1 MAGGKHLIIGAGSAG
16 LNAAEEI
23 RRISA
28 DDVIKIVSAEDFA
41 PYSPTVLPYLLS
53 GKRDESTLAMRQ
65 EGYFERLNAT
75 FVRGKEAIRIFPET
89 REVLYRDGEREAY
102 DTLLIA
108 AGADSS
114 HPEIKGLDDNR
125 YQGIHTLDDCRR
137 LVQRLQGK
145 ADVAI
150 LGAGLV
156 AVEVAIALAER
167 GCQVTLIVRSRI
179 LRVYFDEDADG
190 IIKNIL
196 TANGIR
202 LLYRKGVEAVKRSGG
217 KVEIAFPESAPL
229 AADEF
234 LVCTGVKART
244 AFLAGSG
251 IRVNEGIV
259 VDRHMQTTIDGIYAA
274 GDIAETPDFFTGEY
288 GMNQIIETAMDGGR
302 VAGSNMAGVP
312 AEYEGWISS
321 NVFHFLGHTS
331 FTAGLA
337 MPAGDGYEIMAEKD
351 AGKARYKKLV
361 FKNNRLV
368 GAMLINIECDPGVL
382 LYLIREKLDV
392 AGAKRQLFERPQETS
407 RRLMLQAEK
416 RQGASIEDHRSKL
429 R

>member
-1 MAGGKHLIIGAGSAG
+1 MAGKKHLIIGAGSAG

-28 DDVIKIVSAEDFA
+28 EDVIKIVSAEDFA

-53 GKRDESTLAMRQ
+53 GRIDESTLAMRQ

-75 FVRGKEAIRIFPET
+75 FVRGKEAIRIFPEKK
-89 REVLYRDGEREAY
+89 EVLFRDGEREAY
-102 DTLLIA
+102 DALLIA

-114 HPEIKGLDDNR
+114 RPEIKGLGGG

-137 LVQRLQGK
+137 LLQRLRGNS
-145 ADVAI
+145 DVAI

-167 GCQVTLIVRSRI
+167 GCRVTLIVRSRI
-179 LRVYFDEDADG
+179 LRVYFDENADG
-190 IIKNIL
+190 IIKDIL
-196 TANGIR
+196 TANGIHV
-202 LLYRKGVEAVKRSGG
+202 LYRKGVEAVKRSGE
-217 KVEIAFPESAPL
+217 KVEIAFPDGEPL
-229 AADEF
+229 AADE
-234 LVCTGVKART
+234 LLICTGVRARMGFVT
-244 AFLAGSG
+244 GSG
-251 IRVNEGIV
+251 IKVNEGII
-259 VDRHMQTTIDGIYAA
+259 VDRRMQTTIEGIYAA
-274 GDIAETPDFFTGEY
+274 GDIAEAPDFFTGRS
-288 GMNQIIETAMDGGR
+288 GMNQIVETAMDGGR
-302 VAGSNMAGVP
+302 VAGSNMAGIQ

-321 NVFHFLGHTS
+321 NVFHFFGHTS

-337 MPAGDGYEIMAEKD
+337 QPAGDGYEILAEKD

-361 FKNNRLV
+361 FKDNRLV
-368 GAMLINIECDPGVL
+368 GTMLIDVECDPGVL
-382 LYLIREKLDV
+382 LYLIREKVDLEEE
-392 AGAKRQLFERPQETS
+392 KRQLFEKPQETS